1 MVQFSWIKVSLSVVL
16 LLQFTAVT
24 GQNQP
29 FTVRVGDDVTLPC
42 GNVTKDQNKC
52 DTTTWKVIWKEVDAA
67 VELVHLGQIR
77 KYSIIEDI
85 SGRLSVT
92 ENCSLVIKKVT
103 VGDVGR
109 YTCLKSGE
117 QQGPDSHVYLSVVH
131 IEKQQANDSVVLTCA
146 VVTYAGCGYTVQWLH
161 DDDKPVT
168 ETSQFGC
175 SAIMTF
181 KKSDNVLLK
190 CKVTDDESGRTLLSS
205 FSLQSSAVTGQNQRP
220 IVRVG
225 DDVTLPCGNV
235 MKDQNKCDTTT
246 WTSRWKERD
255 AAVQLVTLG
264 QISKREAK
272 SDRLSVTENCSL
284 VIKKVTVDDVG
295 RYTCLKSGKQQDPDS
310 HVYLTVVKIDKDQT
324 DESVYLSCDVL
335 TYAGCG
341 YTVQWLYDDDKP
353 VTDTVKS
360 DCADIMTFSF
370 HHHQKSDN
378 VLLKCKVTD
387 DESGRTLLSSFSL
400 QSSGNLWIIIVS
412 VGSAALLIVIVAV
425 MIWKKSKG
433 RETQTD
439 GNTEQSLNPAETL
452 SAPQTSEDTTDPEDG
467 VPYASISFIR
477 QTDSEA
483 RVCGDGDDAVT
494 YATVK
499 PSSSSA
505 GASADLYATVN
516 HPKTNGAAV

>member
-205 FSLQSSAVTGQNQRP
+205 FSLQSSANGGNKTSSAE
-220 IVRVG
+220 
-225 DDVTLPCGNV
+225 DDAPT
-235 MKDQNKCDTTT
+235 
-246 WTSRWKERD
+246 
-255 AAVQLVTLG
+255 
-264 QISKREAK
+264 
-272 SDRLSVTENCSL
+272 
-284 VIKKVTVDDVG
+284 
-295 RYTCLKSGKQQDPDS
+295 
-310 HVYLTVVKIDKDQT
+310 H
-324 DESVYLSCDVL
+324 
-335 TYAGCG
+335 
-341 YTVQWLYDDDKP
+341 
-353 VTDTVKS
+353 
-360 DCADIMTFSF
+360 
-370 HHHQKSDN
+370 
-378 VLLKCKVTD
+378 
-387 DESGRTLLSSFSL
+387 
-400 QSSGNLWIIIVS
+400 GNLWIIIVS

>member
-24 GQNQP
+24 GQNQT

-67 VELVHLGQIR
+67 VDLVTLGQIR
-77 KYSIIEDI
+77 KHVFVEDI
-85 SGRLSVT
+85 SDRLSVT

-205 FSLQSSAVTGQNQRP
+205 FSLQSSV
-220 IVRVG
+220 
-225 DDVTLPCGNV
+225 
-235 MKDQNKCDTTT
+235 
-246 WTSRWKERD
+246 
-255 AAVQLVTLG
+255 
-264 QISKREAK
+264 
-272 SDRLSVTENCSL
+272 
-284 VIKKVTVDDVG
+284 
-295 RYTCLKSGKQQDPDS
+295 
-310 HVYLTVVKIDKDQT
+310 DKDQT